1 MSIGFQE
8 DEVLGKAY
16 DARLMRRLLTYVRP
30 YRAQVVLSVVLLV
43 LTSAAG
49 LAGPYLVR
57 IAIDEHIAP
66 KRLDGLGL
74 VILAYAGALVAAFL
88 LRYAQ
93 SYVMQWVGQQAMYRL
108 RMDLFSHLQ
117 RLSVAFYTR
126 QPVGRLI
133 TRVTNDI
140 DALNEM
146 ITQGV
151 VAVFGDLFTLVLI
164 VGIMLYMDWRLA
176 LATMVVLP
184 TIIGFT
190 ARFRVQARESY
201 RAVRVRLARINAFL
215 NEHIVGMGIVQL
227 FSREAREFERFD
239 ALNRDHLTANMAS
252 LRSFAIF
259 HPMVGA
265 MSAVAVAVI
274 IGYGGI
280 QAATG
285 AISVGLVV
293 AFIQYAQRF
302 FEPIED
308 LAEKYNILQAA
319 MASSE
324 RIFRV
329 LDEPVEVQ
337 DWPDPVR
344 ADRVRGEIE
353 FRDVWFAYEPTSPG
367 ADGQTGGGPRG
378 VEGGSASARAE
389 DWVLRGVSFRIQ
401 PGESVALV
409 GHTGA
414 GKSSII
420 NLITRFYDPQ
430 RGQVLVDGTDVR
442 HWEQRDLRRHIGLVL
457 QDVFLFS
464 GTIEDNIR
472 LGTAHISDD
481 QVRRA
486 AEFVN
491 ASSFIER
498 LPGGFRAVVQERGAT
513 LSVGQK
519 QLIAFARAIAHNP
532 EVLLVLDEA
541 TSSVDT
547 ETEILIQDALRRVM
561 RGRTSIIIAH
571 RLSTIQHV
579 DRILVVHKGRIVE
592 EGTHR
597 DLLGRS
603 GIYTKLYQLQYRDQE
618 LRPVARTGVAPSGA
632 AGPGA
637 GDLGAGEGEGG
648 GDG

>member
-1 MSIGFQE
+1 MFS
-8 DEVLGKAY
+8 
-16 DARLMRRLLTYVRP
+16 
-30 YRAQVVLSVVLLV
+30 
-43 LTSAAG
+43 
-49 LAGPYLVR
+49 
-57 IAIDEHIAP
+57 
-66 KRLDGLGL
+66 
-74 VILAYAGALVAAFL
+74 
-88 LRYAQ
+88 
-93 SYVMQWVGQQAMYRL
+93 L
-108 RMDLFSHLQ
+108 RMELFSHLQ
-117 RLSVAFYTR
+117 RLSAAFYTR

-133 TRVTNDI
+133 TRVTNDV

-151 VAVFGDLFTLVLI
+151 VAVFGDLLTLVLI

-176 LATMVVLP
+176 LATMLVMP
-184 TIIGFT
+184 AIIWIT
-190 ARFRVQARESY
+190 ARFSARARESY

-215 NEHIVGMGIVQL
+215 NEHIMGMGIVQL
-227 FSREAREFERFD
+227 FGREAREFERFD
-239 ALNRDHLTANMAS
+239 ALNRDHLAASMAA
-252 LRSFAIF
+252 LRSFASF
-259 HPMVGA
+259 MPAVGI
-265 MSAVAVAVI
+265 MSAGAVAII
-274 IGYGGI
+274 IGFGGI
-280 QAATG
+280 QAVRGVIT
-285 AISVGLVV
+285 VGLVV

-319 MASSE
+319 MASAE

-329 LDEPVEVQ
+329 LDEPVEVR
-337 DWPDPVR
+337 DPQGPIR
-344 ADRVRGEIE
+344 AERVRGDIE
-353 FRDVWFAYEPTSPG
+353 FRDVWFAYEPTSSPDAALTSSDAGRSAHDAGFAAPDAG
-367 ADGQTGGGPRG
+367 AAAATPS
-378 VEGGSASARAE
+378 GSAPRASGQGAE
-389 DWVLRGVSFRIQ
+389 DWVLRGVSFHIN

-420 NLITRFYDPQ
+420 NLIMRFYDPQ
-430 RGQVLVDGTDVR
+430 RGAVMVDGYDVR
-442 HWEQRDLRRHIGLVL
+442 RWQQQDLRRHIGLVL

-464 GTIEDNIR
+464 GTIGDNIR
-472 LGTAHISDD
+472 LGTRGITDD
-481 QVRRA
+481 QVRSA

-498 LPGGFRAVVQERGAT
+498 LPGGYEAAVQERGST

-547 ETEILIQDALRRVM
+547 ETEILIQGALRRVM
-561 RGRTSIIIAH
+561 RNRTSIIIAH

-579 DRILVVHKGRIVE
+579 DRILVIHKGRIVE

-597 DLLGRS
+597 DLLGRG

-618 LRPVARTGVAPSGA
+618 VRPVAGARAMASRAGSDGSG
-632 AGPGA
+632 
-637 GDLGAGEGEGG
+637 GEGDRGV
-648 GDG
+648 

>member
-1 MSIGFQE
+1 MFHE
-8 DEVLGKAY
+8 DELVGRAY
-16 DARLMRRLLTYVRP
+16 DARLMRRLLGYVRP
-30 YRAQVVLSVVLLV
+30 YRPAVALAVVLLV
-43 LTSAAG
+43 LTSAFS

-57 IAIDEHIAP
+57 IAIDDHIAP
-66 KRLDGLGL
+66 GRLDGLGA
-74 VILAYAGALVAAFL
+74 VILAYVGALVAAFL
-88 LRYAQ
+88 ARYGE

-108 RMDLFSHLQ
+108 RMELFGHLQ

-126 QPVGRLI
+126 QPVGRLV
-133 TRVTNDI
+133 TRITNDI

-164 VGIMLYMDWRLA
+164 VGVMVYLDWRLA
-176 LATMVVLP
+176 LAALAVLP
-184 TIIGFT
+184 AIVGFT
-190 ARFRVQARESY
+190 ARFRAQARESY

-215 NEHIVGMGIVQL
+215 NEHIMGMGVVQL
-227 FSREAREFERFD
+227 FGREAREQERFD
-239 ALNRDHLTANMAS
+239 ALNRDHLAAS
-252 LRSFAIF
+252 LAALRSFAVF
-259 HPMVGA
+259 HPTVGVL
-265 MSAVAVAVI
+265 SAASVAVI
-274 IGYGGI
+274 VGYGGVRVLAG
-280 QAATG
+280 AA
-285 AISVGLVV
+285 SVGLVV
-293 AFIQYAQRF
+293 AFVQYAQRF

-324 RIFRV
+324 RIFRL
-329 LDEPVEVQ
+329 LDEPVDVSDPPE
-337 DWPDPVR
+337 PVR
-344 ADRVRGEIE
+344 VERVRGEIE
-353 FRDVWFAYEPTSPG
+353 FRDVWFAYEPG
-367 ADGQTGGGPRG
+367 
-378 VEGGSASARAE
+378 
-389 DWVLRGVSFRIQ
+389 DWVLRGVSFRIR

-420 NLITRFYDPQ
+420 NLIMRFYDPQ
-430 RGQVLVDGTDVR
+430 RGQVLVDGIDVR
-442 HWEQRDLRRHIGLVL
+442 RWAQRDLRRHIGLVL

-472 LGTAHISDD
+472 LGTAAIGDD

-491 ASSFIER
+491 AAPFIER
-498 LPGGFRAVVQERGAT
+498 LPGGYRAAVQERGAT

-547 ETEILIQDALRRVM
+547 ETETLIQEALRRVL
-561 RGRTSIIIAH
+561 RNRTSIIIAH

-579 DRILVVHKGRIVE
+579 DRIVVIHKGRIVE

-597 DLLGRS
+597 SLLARG
-603 GIYTKLYQLQYRDQE
+603 GIYSKLYELQYRDQE
-618 LRPVARTGVAPSGA
+618 RRPAGA
-632 AGPGA
+632 GAGPG
-637 GDLGAGEGEGG
+637 GHPGE
-648 GDG
+648 

>member
-1 MSIGFQE
+1 MSLPFHE
-8 DEVLGKAY
+8 DEILGKAY
-16 DARLMRRLLTYVRP
+16 DARLTRRLLGYVRP
-30 YRAQVVLSVVLLV
+30 YRASVALAVALLL
-43 LTSAAG
+43 LTSAMS
-49 LAGPYLVR
+49 LVGPYLVR
-57 IAIDEHIAP
+57 VAIDLHIAP
-66 KRLDGLGL
+66 GRLDGLG
-74 VILAYAGALVAAFL
+74 VVVMAYLGALVAAFIF
-88 LRYAQ
+88 RYANT
-93 SYVMQWVGQQAMYRL
+93 YVMQRVGQRAMYDLRL
-108 RMDLFSHLQ
+108 EVFSHLQ
-117 RLSVAFYTR
+117 RLSVGFYTR

-133 TRVTNDI
+133 TRITNDV

-164 VGIMLYMDWRLA
+164 IGIMLYLDWRLA

-184 TIIGFT
+184 LIIGAT

-215 NEHIVGMGIVQL
+215 NEHIMGMGIVQL
-227 FSREAREFERFD
+227 FGREAREQSRFD
-239 ALNRDHLTANMAS
+239 ALNRDHLSANMAA
-252 LRSFAIF
+252 LRSFAMF
-259 HPMVGA
+259 HPSIGA
-265 MSAVAVAVI
+265 MSAVAVATI
-274 IGYGGI
+274 IAYGGT
-280 QAATG
+280 QALAG
-285 AISVGLVV
+285 AVSLGLVV

-302 FEPIED
+302 FDPIED

-324 RIFRV
+324 RIFRL
-329 LDEPVEVQ
+329 LDEPVEVA
-337 DWPDPVR
+337 DPTEPVR
-344 ADRVRGEIE
+344 AERVRGEIE
-353 FRDVWFAYEPTSPG
+353 FRDVWFAYEP
-367 ADGQTGGGPRG
+367 D
-378 VEGGSASARAE
+378 
-389 DWVLRGVSFRIQ
+389 DWVLRGVSFRIR
-401 PGESVALV
+401 PGESVAFV

-430 RGQVLVDGTDVR
+430 RGQVIVDGTDAR
-442 HWEQRDLRRHIGLVL
+442 AWDQRELRRHIGLVL

-472 LGTAHISDD
+472 LGTASITDE

-491 ASSFIER
+491 ASTFIER
-498 LPGGFRAVVQERGAT
+498 MPGGYRAEVHERGST

-541 TSSVDT
+541 TSSVDV
-547 ETEILIQDALRRVM
+547 ETEILIQDALSRVM
-561 RGRTSIIIAH
+561 RNRTSIIIAH

-579 DRILVVHKGRIVE
+579 DRILVIHKGRMVE

-597 DLLGRS
+597 DLLVRN
-603 GIYTKLYQLQYRDQE
+603 GIYTKLYQLQYQDQE
-618 LRPVARTGVAPSGA
+618 VRPVPRVSTPSGREK
-632 AGPGA
+632 
-637 GDLGAGEGEGG
+637 EGSERA
-648 GDG
+648 